1 MSGAVACFGGSRWG
15 WGGSL
20 SGSLSAASPTTP
32 NSGDSPVGPVDVRC
46 DAAALS
52 PKPTSTDVSAKVNM
66 YAVATTVSRRP
77 PPTTS
82 FPILRF
88 FEVSGAFTTLDLCVC
103 SHRFDN
109 P

>member
-32 NSGDSPVGPVDVRC
+32 NSGDSPVGGPVGGPVGPVDVRC
-46 DAAALS
+46 DAAALTLV
-52 PKPTSTDVSAKVNM
+52 KPTSTDVSAKVNM

-77 PPTTS
+77 PPTTA
-82 FPILRF
+82 FANLR
-88 FEVSGAFTTLDLCVC
+88 L
-103 SHRFDN
+103 
-109 P
+109 